1 MKLPAFKPH
10 FIINLL
16 LIVALVNG
24 GCKKEPAIQSE
35 NNAPVGVSADK
46 WLKTSDFII
55 WQEIYDS
62 KLLKNGNVAIL
73 ADNYYV
79 VDSLFRLVS
88 AYNLYQSTIPVYQAK
103 RLSNPFFSNR
113 AGTGANRQYLI
124 RNNFDEENGKIYSQN
139 IVEFN
144 AFFDVSDKG
153 YGVLL
158 DDKED
163 KILKKSI
170 RLFLKGDQ
178 DTVHDRIKQELI
190 FTKQEIGAPNNNV
203 IQKVIKTGYYK
214 IACTKSNYL
223 LYNDLNYEG
232 LKFLDPSFN
241 ERDTNIYKHWVD
253 QVFANDDV
261 FYIKNVSGLF
271 QTKDGTTFLN
281 ITSTF
286 KPRCL
291 LTSNLMFGINDNK
304 PCVFNLTTKAFTYLP
319 IDGLPSVYLADF
331 GNVIAFK
338 NNIVWFTNE
347 GVYQIKYK

>member
-1 MKLPAFKPH
+1 MKPRAFKPH

-24 GCKKEPAIQSE
+24 GCKKDPAIQSE
-35 NNAPVGVSADK
+35 NNAPVGVNADK

-55 WQEIYDS
+55 QQEVYDS

-88 AYNLYQSTIPVYQAK
+88 AYNLYQSSISVYQAK

-113 AGTGANRQYLI
+113 GGSNGKSQYLVQ
-124 RNNFDEENGKIYSQN
+124 NYFNEEDGRIIGQGV
-139 IVEFN
+139 VEFN

-153 YGVLL
+153 FGILL
-158 DDKED
+158 DDKDD
-163 KILKKSI
+163 KVLTKSI

-178 DTVHDRIKQELI
+178 DTIPDRMKQALI
-190 FTKQEIGAPNNNV
+190 FTKKELTGQVNHV
-203 IQKVIKTGYYK
+203 QKVIEAGYYR

-223 LYNDLNYEG
+223 LYNDYNYGG

-241 ERDTNIYKHWVD
+241 ERDTNIFKQQVD
-253 QVFANDDV
+253 QVFANDEA

-291 LTSNLMFGINDNK
+291 LTSNLMFGINNHK
-304 PCVFNLTTKAFTYLP
+304 PCIFNLTTKALTYLP
-319 IDGLPSVYLADF
+319 IDGLPNVYLVDY

-347 GVYQIKYK
+347 GVYQIRYR